1 MKTTGDQQLVKR
13 INRSVLLRLV
23 RAQPGLSRAQVAL
36 QSGLTKST
44 VSTAV
49 RELLDDGWLT
59 EATGALVAAS
69 CAMAAGQ
76 GRPST
81 PLRICP
87 RSRALIG
94 VEVAVD
100 CLRVAAVSLL
110 GKVLWSKEEPLAAV
124 APAAVCAQ
132 VATLVAQAHS
142 ELGRHGFQ
150 CSGVG
155 LGLPGAFEEASGIL
169 RFAPNLGWRNL
180 PFAPLMT
187 QALAHAGLPNMPL
200 HIQNEADAAVLSEY
214 EFAHNEPSDALI
226 FVTCDV
232 GVGAGIVLD
241 DRLYTGADGLAGEI
255 GHTILQFDGP
265 LCSCGRRGCAE
276 TFIGARAL
284 ARELNDSGGL
294 GQAGQSLGVLLHNL
308 WTSFNPAV
316 LVVGGKSCL
325 EHPALVDI
333 ATQTLN
339 AYAAS
344 AGMPPPVVRPA
355 RYGLFAAAVGAAA
368 LVLHRYLRPMPTRGA
383 PSRAPSRTPS
393 RTASRAPS
401 RNFRSAISSADPRTD
416 LRTYPDTAALVA
428 TAKGPRD
435 DSHKGTRKRKRPLT
449 SQAVLA

>member
-36 QSGLTKST
+36 QSGLTKSP

-49 RELLDDGWLT
+49 RELLDEGWLS
-59 EATGALVAAS
+59 EATAIPLDTSVS
-69 CAMAAGQ
+69 SKAAGQ

-81 PLRICP
+81 PLHIC
-87 RSRALIG
+87 SRARGLIG
-94 VEVAVD
+94 IEVAVD

-110 GKVLWSKEEPLAAV
+110 GKVLWSLEEPLTEL
-124 APAAVCAQ
+124 APASVCAQ
-132 VATLVAQAHS
+132 VATLAASAHV
-142 ELGRHGFQ
+142 ELLRQGFLL
-150 CSGVG
+150 SGVG
-155 LGLPGAFEEASGIL
+155 LGLPGAFEETSGVL

-180 PFAPLMT
+180 AFAPMLRE
-187 QALAHAGLPNMPL
+187 ALASAGLPEVPL
-200 HIQNEADAAVLSEY
+200 HIQNEADAAALSEY

-284 ARELNDSGGL
+284 ARELKASGGL
-294 GQAGQSLGVLLHNL
+294 AQAGQALGVLLQNL

-316 LVVGGKSCL
+316 LVVGGKSCVQ
-325 EHPALVDI
+325 HPALVDI

-339 AYAAS
+339 TYAAS

-383 PSRAPSRTPS
+383 PSSVDQRTE
-393 RTASRAPS
+393 
-401 RNFRSAISSADPRTD
+401 
-416 LRTYPDTAALVA
+416 LRTHPDTAAPA
-428 TAKGPRD
+428 TTTAPSARSEPR
-435 DSHKGTRKRKRPLT
+435 KVKRKRGRPLT
-449 SQAVLA
+449 SLAELA